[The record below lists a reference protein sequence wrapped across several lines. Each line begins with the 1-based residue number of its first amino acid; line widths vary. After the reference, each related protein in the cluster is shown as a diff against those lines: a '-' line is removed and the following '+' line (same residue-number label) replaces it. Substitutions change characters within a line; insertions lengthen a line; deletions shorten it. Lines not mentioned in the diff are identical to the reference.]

1 MNFRRFV
8 LYGRSDEIS
17 KHHNNDNDDDDD
29 DDDDNEGD
37 DDGDDK
43 DYVKVQFLQSK
54 VTYVFWYIIQQLDLQ
69 IHIPPT

>member
-17 KHHNNDNDDDDD
+17 VHHNNDDNDDDDD
-29 DDDDNEGD
+29 DYDDEGD

-43 DYVKVQFLQSK
+43 DYVKVQFL
-54 VTYVFWYIIQQLDLQ
+54 
-69 IHIPPT
+69 